1 MPKPDTIAEYLD
13 TLTAD
18 QRIALDALMTAIRAA
33 VPDAEEVI
41 SYDMPAFK
49 VDGRLLVSCAAFKAH
64 CSLFPASALV
74 CERLGDEVAPYV
86 VGRGTFRFRAG
97 LPIPSDL
104 VTRIVQIRLEEH
116 AARGR

>member
-1 MPKPDTIAEYLD
+1 MPKPATIPEYLD
-13 TLTAD
+13 SLSPD
-18 QRIALDALMTAIRAA
+18 QRTALDALITAIRAA

-49 VDGRLLVSCAAFKAH
+49 VDGRLLVSCAAFTAH
-64 CSLFPASALV
+64 SSLFPASAVV
-74 CERLGDEVAPYV
+74 CQRLGDEVAPYV

-97 LPIPSDL
+97 LPIPTDL
-104 VTRIVQIRLEEH
+104 VTRIVRIRLEEH